1 MTLCIIGL
9 GYIGLPT
16 ATMFASHGVS
26 VVGVDISQKAIDT
39 INQGKAHIIEPDLDQ
54 AVKDAVNS
62 GRLVAQ
68 LDPVQAEY
76 YIICV
81 PTPFKEKPGIPEP
94 DISYVIDAAE
104 KIAPHL
110 TDGAVIIIE
119 STSPVGTTDAVDEVF
134 KAQGV
139 TAKYHLAY
147 CPERVLPGKIL
158 HELIHNDRVVGGLTP
173 DAAKKAADLYRKFVL
188 GKIVETTAK
197 TAEMCKLTENS
208 YRDVNIAFA
217 NELSLICDKEG
228 IDVYELIGLANL
240 HPRVN
245 ILQPGCGVGGHCIA
259 VDPWFIVAR
268 DPENAQI
275 IHTARKVNNHKAD
288 WVVERID
295 QAVKDFREANDREP
309 MIACLGLA
317 FKPDIDDLRESPAL
331 HITGAL
337 VGRSY
342 DVVAVEPHI
351 EEHGSLKL
359 VPLEDALSQADILV
373 GLVAHTAFKKADF
386 GDKILFDF
394 CGLKRA

>member
-68 LDPVQAEY
+68 LQPVQAEY

-134 KAQGV
+134 RAQGV
-139 TAKYHLAY
+139 TAQYHLAY

-173 DAAKKAADLYRKFVL
+173 EAAKKAADLYRKFVQ

-359 VPLEDALSQADILV
+359 VTLEEALAKADILV
-373 GLVAHTAFKKADF
+373 GLVGHTAFKKADF

>member
-16 ATMFASHGVS
+16 ATMFASHGVH

-54 AVKDAVNS
+54 AVKDAVAS
-62 GRLVAQ
+62 GRLKAQ
-68 LDPVQAEY
+68 LMPEVADY

-81 PTPFKEKPGIPEP
+81 PTPFKEQPGIPEP
-94 DISYVIDAAE
+94 DITYVVDAAE
-104 KIAPHL
+104 KIAPFL
-110 TDGAVIIIE
+110 RDGAVIIIE
-119 STSPVGTTDAVDEVF
+119 STSPVGTTDIVDQVF
-134 KAQGV
+134 KDHGV
-139 TAKYHLAY
+139 KASYHLAY

-173 DAAKKAADLYRKFVL
+173 EAATKAADLYRKFVQ

-240 HPRVN
+240 HPRVK

-259 VDPWFIVAR
+259 VDPWFIVSR

-275 IHTARKVNNHKAD
+275 IHTARRVNNHKAD
-288 WVVERID
+288 WCVEKID
-295 QAVKDFREANDREP
+295 QAVKEFREKHDREP
-309 MIACLGLA
+309 VIACLGLA

-342 DVVAVEPHI
+342 EVVAVEPHI

-359 VPLEDALSQADILV
+359 VTLDDALGRADILV
-373 GLVAHTAFKKADF
+373 GLVAHSAFKGIDF
-386 GDKILFDF
+386 SGKQLFDF
-394 CGLKRA
+394 CGLSR

>member
-68 LDPVQAEY
+68 LNPVQAEY

-173 DAAKKAADLYRKFVL
+173 EAAKKAADLYRKFVQ

-359 VPLEDALSQADILV
+359 VPLEDALSKADILV

>member
-173 DAAKKAADLYRKFVL
+173 EAAKKAADLYRKFVQ

-359 VPLEDALSQADILV
+359 VPLEDALSKADILV

>member
-54 AVKDAVNS
+54 AVKDAVSS
-62 GRLVAQ
+62 GLLRAQ
-68 LDPVQAEY
+68 LTPEVADY

-94 DISYVIDAAE
+94 DITYVIDAAE
-104 KIAPHL
+104 KIAPFL
-110 TDGAVIIIE
+110 RDGAVIIIE
-119 STSPVGTTDAVDEVF
+119 STSPVGTTDTVAEVF
-134 KAQGV
+134 TRLGV
-139 TAKYHLAY
+139 TATYHLAY

-173 DAAKKAADLYRKFVL
+173 EAAAKAAELYRKFVQ
-188 GKIVETTAK
+188 GRIVETTAK

-217 NELSLICDKEG
+217 NELSLICDKDG
-228 IDVYELIGLANL
+228 IDVYELINLANL
-240 HPRVN
+240 HPRVK

-259 VDPWFIVAR
+259 VDPWFIVSR

-288 WVVERID
+288 WVVEKID
-295 QAVKDFREANDREP
+295 QAVRDFREEHDREP
-309 MIACLGLA
+309 IIACLGLA

-337 VGRSY
+337 VGRSFE
-342 DVVAVEPHI
+342 VVAVEPHI
-351 EEHGSLKL
+351 ESHGSLKL
-359 VPLEDALSQADILV
+359 VTLEHALQNADILV
-373 GLVAHTAFKKADF
+373 GLVSHTAFKNADF
-386 GDKILFDF
+386 TDKVLFDF
-394 CGLKRA
+394 CGLSR

>member
-39 INQGKAHIIEPDLDQ
+39 INEGRAHIIEPDLDQ
-54 AVKDAVNS
+54 AVKDAVTS
-62 GRLVAQ
+62 GRLKAQ
-68 LDPVQAEY
+68 LTPEVADY

-81 PTPFKEKPGIPEP
+81 PTPFKEKPGVPEP
-94 DISYVIDAAE
+94 DITYVVDAAE
-104 KIAPHL
+104 KIAPYL
-110 TDGAVIIIE
+110 RDGAVIIIE
-119 STSPVGTTDAVDEVF
+119 STSPVGTTDIVDQVF
-134 KAQGV
+134 KDKGV
-139 TAKYHLAY
+139 TCPYHLAY

-158 HELIHNDRVVGGLTP
+158 HELIHNDRVVGGLTAE
-173 DAAKKAADLYRKFVL
+173 AASRAADLYRKFVQ
-188 GKIVETTAK
+188 GRIVETTAK

-228 IDVYELIGLANL
+228 IDVYELIALANL
-240 HPRVN
+240 HPRVK

-259 VDPWFIVAR
+259 VDPWFIVSR

-288 WVVERID
+288 WCVEKID
-295 QAVKDFREANDREP
+295 QAVREFRDEHDREP
-309 MIACLGLA
+309 VIACLGLA

-337 VGRSY
+337 VGRSFE
-342 DVVAVEPHI
+342 VVAVEPHI
-351 EEHGSLKL
+351 ESHGSLKL
-359 VPLEDALSQADILV
+359 VSLEDALANADILV
-373 GLVAHTAFKKADF
+373 GLVAHTAFKGVDF
-386 GDKILFDF
+386 GGKELFDF
-394 CGLKRA
+394 CGLSR

>member
-62 GRLVAQ
+62 GRLKAQ
-68 LDPVQAEY
+68 LTPEVADY

-81 PTPFKEKPGIPEP
+81 PTPFKEQPGIPDP
-94 DISYVIDAAE
+94 DITYVVDAAE
-104 KIAPHL
+104 KIAPYL
-110 TDGAVIIIE
+110 RDGAVIIIE
-119 STSPVGTTDAVDEVF
+119 STSPVGTTDIVDQVF
-134 KAQGV
+134 RDKGV
-139 TAKYHLAY
+139 QAKYHLAY

-173 DAAKKAADLYRKFVL
+173 EAASKAAELYRKFVQ
-188 GKIVETTAK
+188 GRIVETTAK

-228 IDVYELIGLANL
+228 IDVYELINLANL
-240 HPRVN
+240 HPRVK

-259 VDPWFIVAR
+259 VDPWFIVSR
-268 DPENAQI
+268 DPENAQL
-275 IHTARKVNNHKAD
+275 IHTARKVNDHKAD
-288 WVVERID
+288 WVVEKID
-295 QAVKDFREANDREP
+295 QAVKEFREENDREP
-309 MIACLGLA
+309 LIACLGLA

-359 VPLEDALSQADILV
+359 VPLEDALSRADILV
-373 GLVAHTAFKKADF
+373 GLVSHTAFKNADF
-386 GDKILFDF
+386 KGKILFDF
-394 CGLKRA
+394 CGLSR